1 MKRLERYVLLRT
13 LTSVGVAL
21 LVITS
26 IIVLI
31 DVVELSNNLGSRV
44 EVNVVQLLG
53 LTLLH
58 APLIILQVLP
68 FVFLFGVLA
77 AFTSL
82 NRRSE
87 LIAMRAAGVS
97 AWRFIAPAALA
108 AFVIGGLVITVFN
121 PFATEMN
128 ARFEQVQAEFM
139 EDGAVQA
146 SDEEVW
152 LAQGGARSQVLLHAE
167 GRNELGTELQ
177 DVTVR
182 FYARD
187 DDGGLLF
194 IRRIDAE
201 RAVLTDAAWQLEG
214 ARVGN
219 PGQPA
224 IASPVISVPSTLDSR
239 AVLERFAKPNVV
251 SFWDL
256 RGRIDR
262 TEAAG
267 LSSLKYRLRWHQLL
281 ASPLLYAAMSI
292 LAAGFSL
299 RLLRLGGLAGLAG
312 AAVALGFI
320 LFFLGELLSA
330 MGSAELLPPAAAAWA
345 SPVLAMLAGLTLL
358 TFTED
363 G

>member
-1 MKRLERYVLLRT
+1 MKRLERYVLART
-13 LTSVGVAL
+13 LSSVFVAL

-31 DVVELSNNLGSRV
+31 DVVELSRNLSDAELSIV
-44 EVNVVQLLG
+44 EVVG
-53 LTLLH
+53 LTLLRS
-58 APLIILQVLP
+58 PLIILQVLP

-77 AFTSL
+77 AFTGL
-82 NRRSE
+82 NRKSE

-97 AWRFIAPAALA
+97 AWRFIMPAALA
-108 AFVIGGLVITVFN
+108 ALLIGVLVVTAVN
-121 PFATEMN
+121 PLATELN
-128 ARFEQVQAEFM
+128 QRFEDSRAEL
-139 EDGAVQA
+139 EGDDCSQP
-146 SDEEVW
+146 DEVW
-152 LAQGGARSQVLLHAE
+152 LAQGGGRTQVLFHSRD
-167 GRNELGTELQ
+167 RNELGTELTG
-177 DVTVR
+177 VTVR
-182 FYARD
+182 FYLKD
-187 DDGGLLF
+187 DDGGLIF
-194 IRRIDAE
+194 VRRIDAE
-201 RAVLTDAAWQLEG
+201 RATLTGGAWRLT
-214 ARVGN
+214 RVNVGN

-224 IASPVISVPSTLDSR
+224 VASSVLTIPSTLDSR

-251 SFWDL
+251 SFWEL
-256 RGRIDR
+256 PHRVER

-320 LFFLGELLSA
+320 LFFVNELLSA
-330 MGSAELLPPAAAAWA
+330 MGSAELLPPSAAAWA

-358 TFTED
+358 AFTED

>member
-1 MKRLERYVLLRT
+1 M
-13 LTSVGVAL
+13 SVGVAL

-31 DVVELSNNLGSRV
+31 DVVELSRNLGSRV
-44 EVNVVQLLG
+44 EVSVVELMG

-58 APLIILQVLP
+58 SPLIILQVLP

-77 AFTSL
+77 AFTNL

-108 AFVIGGLVITVFN
+108 AFVIGGLVVAVFN

-128 ARFEQVQAEFM
+128 ARFE
-139 EDGAVQA
+139 AVQA
-146 SDEEVW
+146 AYMEEGATPEPEEVW
-152 LAQGGARSQVLLHAE
+152 LAQGGARSQVLLHARN
-167 GRNELGTELQ
+167 RNELGTELR

-187 DDGGLLF
+187 DSGGLF
-194 IRRIDAE
+194 FVRRIDAN
-201 RAVLTDAAWQLEG
+201 RAELREGSWRLEG

-224 IASPVISVPSTLDSR
+224 IASPAITIPSSLDAR

-256 RGRIDR
+256 RGRITR

-320 LFFLGELLSA
+320 LFFMGELLSA

-358 TFTED
+358 AFTED

>member
-1 MKRLERYVLLRT
+1 MKRLERYVLART
-13 LTSVGVAL
+13 LSSVGVAL

-31 DVVELSNNLGSRV
+31 DVVELGRNLGAAELS
-44 EVNVVQLLG
+44 VVDLMG
-53 LTLLH
+53 LTLLRS
-58 APLIILQVLP
+58 PLIILQVLP

-82 NRRSE
+82 NRKSE

-97 AWRFIAPAALA
+97 AWRFIMPAAVA
-108 AFVIGGLVITVFN
+108 AFLIGALVVGAVN
-121 PFATEMN
+121 PLATTLN
-128 ARFEQVQAEFM
+128 QRFEEVRAVLEGADAE
-139 EDGAVQA
+139 QP
-146 SDEEVW
+146 EEVW
-152 LAQGGARSQVLLHAE
+152 LAQGGGRSQVLFHARD
-167 GRNELGTELQ
+167 RNELGTELE

-182 FYARD
+182 FYLRD

-194 IRRIDAE
+194 VRRIDAE
-201 RAVLTDAAWQLEG
+201 RAALTGGAWRLTS
-214 ARVGN
+214 AVVGN
-219 PGQPA
+219 PGQPG
-224 IASPVISVPSTLDSR
+224 ASMAALTIPSTLDSR

-256 RGRIDR
+256 PARVERS
-262 TEAAG
+262 EAAG

-312 AAVALGFI
+312 AAVALGFV
-320 LFFLGELLSA
+320 LFFANEVLSA

-358 TFTED
+358 AFTED